1 MMNQDEDISLTNLR
15 NDSQYD
21 LLKKVRSNVFNNEDE
36 EPIDDSPY
44 DSIDLKCTYI
54 EDPDDIKQ
62 FKPNENLSFYSVNIQ
77 SLPSKFAEFKEQ
89 LTTFK
94 YPFDII
100 CVQEIWRIHDD
111 DLYNLP
117 GYTFVYKC
125 RSNNMQG
132 GGVGIYVKEDYTFS
146 IIPQYSIFLEKIIET
161 LFIEVELCNKKKVII
176 SSVYRPNGVH
186 PNLTSTQQLDQFT
199 ELFTNILAEIS
210 STNKTAYIMG
220 DMNIDLLKCDV
231 HNKTSL
237 FIESCF
243 SNGFLQLVT
252 KPTRCY
258 NRSATLIDHFLTNS
272 QLNGITC
279 GIYTTRLSDHFP
291 ILSFIPQKKKKIL
304 PKYLSVRSFSNDSID
319 NFKAAISNLSWEEVF
334 TSLDAQLSYNVF
346 SSDFNDLFNNYFPER
361 EVRFNK
367 NIHKIE
373 PFMTHG
379 LLVSRQKKNK
389 LEKIS
394 INQPTEINKRNFKQ
408 YKNKYNTI
416 IRSAKKLYYEQ
427 TLESQK
433 HNLRKTWQILKEA
446 IGKKKGNNM
455 NVPEMERNGTRIND
469 PHDIAEYLNTHFTT
483 IADRIA
489 EQINPTDRPPDLGLN
504 ESEQRFSFTQ
514 FTPELLID
522 IVMEMQNKNSKDLD
536 FLSNNFLKKII
547 PCIAKPISHIFNLSL
562 STGVIPSQL
571 KCAKVVPIF
580 KLKKSLHDEHLNP
593 IFYRPI
599 SLLPIFSK
607 ILEKQV
613 ATNLTEYL
621 NNFDIIYEHQYGY
634 QKNKSTFHPMIHL
647 MNKVSTALN
656 RGEIAIGV
664 FCDLQK
670 AFDTCSHEI
679 LLKKLDKIGIK
690 GTEKEWF
697 ANYLKDREQLVTV
710 NGVSSTKKFNRTGV
724 PQGSILG
731 PLLFLI
737 YINDLPEFTE
747 LLCLL
752 FADDTSILIT
762 GKSLDDIITI
772 LNSELWKICTWFRAN
787 KLSLHPEKT
796 KFMIFTQKENNIC
809 FEELNI
815 CLNYNNPDENNPDL
829 IKKLN
834 YVNSKSK
841 IPAIKFLGVFLDP
854 QLNFKY
860 HIETLRKTL
869 SKSLFIMKK
878 SRNFLSEKAMTT
890 LYFSLIN
897 CHLLYCNEIWS
908 AGQTSVVNSLF
919 LQQKKAIRI
928 ITNSSYNDHTE
939 PLFKRKGILPLFDL
953 IKLSKIKFMYD
964 YRNNLVPKS
973 FDQVW
978 IRNVDRTQAYHN
990 LRLTSNEFYVDI
1002 SRYKMYESFPKYSF
1016 SKLWNDLE
1024 DALKSIESRKFFI
1037 NALKTHLLGQL
1048 NYNIQCTR
1056 LFCPSCARQ
1065 SNETENDFN

>member
-1 MMNQDEDISLTNLR
+1 MNQDEDIPLANLR

-21 LLKKVRSNVFNNEDE
+21 LLTKMRSNVFTNEDE
-36 EPIDDSPY
+36 EHIDDLPH
-44 DSIDLKCTYI
+44 DSIDLKCIYV
-54 EDPDDIKQ
+54 EEPDDIKV
-62 FKPNENLSFYSVNIQ
+62 FKPSENLSFYSINIQ
-77 SLPSKFAEFKEQ
+77 SLPAKFAEFQEQ

-117 GYTFVYKC
+117 GYTFVYKS

-132 GGVGIYVKEDYTFS
+132 GGVGIYVKEEYTFS
-146 IIPQYSIFLEKIIET
+146 IIPQYSLFLDKIIET

-186 PNLTSTQQLDQFT
+186 PNLTSTQQLDQFI
-199 ELFTNILAEIS
+199 ELFTNILEEIS

-237 FIESCF
+237 FIENCF
-243 SNGFLQLVT
+243 SNGFLQMVT

-272 QLNGITC
+272 HLTELTC

-291 ILSFIPQKKKKIL
+291 ILTFVPLKKKKKL
-304 PKYLSVRSFSNDSID
+304 PKYLSVRSFTNENID
-319 NFKAAISNLSWEEVF
+319 QFKSVLSDLSWVEVF
-334 TSLDAQLSYNVF
+334 TSSDAQLSYDSF
-346 SSDFNDLFNNYFPER
+346 SNTFNELFNNYFPER
-361 EVRFNK
+361 EIRFNK

-379 LLVSRQKKNK
+379 LLVSRQIKQE
-389 LEKIS
+389 LEKTS
-394 INQPTEINKRNFKQ
+394 INQPTELNKMKFKR
-408 YKNKYNTI
+408 YKNMYNKVL
-416 IRSAKKLYYEQ
+416 RSAKKLYYEQ

-433 HNLRKTWQILKEA
+433 HNLRKTWEILKEA
-446 IGKKKGNNM
+446 IGQKKGGNM
-455 NVPEMERNGTRIND
+455 NIPEMERNGIKIND
-469 PHDIAEYLNTHFTT
+469 PHDIAEHLNTHFTT

-489 EQINPTDRPPDLGLN
+489 EQINPTDRPPDEHLN
-504 ESEQRFSFTQ
+504 ESDHRFNFTF
-514 FTPELLID
+514 FTKELLIE
-522 IVMEMQNKNSKDLD
+522 IVLSMQNKNSKDLD
-536 FLSNNFLKKII
+536 YLSNNFLKNII
-547 PCIAKPISHIFNLSL
+547 SSIAEPITFIFNLSL
-562 STGVIPSQL
+562 TTGLIPSQL

-607 ILEKQV
+607 ILEKKV
-613 ATNLTEYL
+613 ADNLKEYL
-621 NNFDIIYEHQYGY
+621 DDFEIIYQHQYGY
-634 QKNKSTFHPMIHL
+634 QRNKSTHHPMIHL
-647 MNKVSTALN
+647 LNKVSTALN
-656 RGEIAIGV
+656 KGEIAVGV

-679 LLKKLDKIGIK
+679 LLKKLHKIGIR
-690 GTEKEWF
+690 GIELEWF
-697 ANYLKDREQLVTV
+697 ANYLKDREQLVSV
-710 NGVSSTKKFNRTGV
+710 NGIVSGKKYNRTGV

-737 YINDLPEFTE
+737 YINDLPNVTT
-747 LLCLL
+747 LLTLL
-752 FADDTSILIT
+752 FADDTSLLIS
-762 GKSLDDIITI
+762 GKNLAEIIPI
-772 LNSELWKICTWFRAN
+772 LNGELWKICTWFRAN

-796 KFMIFTQKENNIC
+796 KFMIFTRNESQIC
-809 FEELNI
+809 YEELNI
-815 CLNYNNPDENNPDL
+815 CLNYNNPDESNPDL

-834 YVNSKSK
+834 YINSKSK

-860 HIETLRKTL
+860 HIETLRKTI

-878 SRNFLSEKAMTT
+878 CRSFLSENALTT
-890 LYFSLIN
+890 LYYTLIH
-897 CHLLYCNEIWS
+897 CHLNYCCEIWS
-908 AGQTSVVNSLF
+908 SGPTSSVKCLF

-928 ITNSSYNDHTE
+928 ITNSRYNEHTE
-939 PLFKRKGILPLFDL
+939 PLFKSKEILPLFDL
-953 IKLSKIKFMYD
+953 LKMSKIKFMFD
-964 YRNNLVPKS
+964 YRKNTVPKS

-978 IRNVDRTQAYHN
+978 IRNNDRLFEYHN
-990 LRLTSNEFYVDI
+990 LRLTSNEFYVEI
-1002 SRYKMYESFPKYSF
+1002 SKYKMYENFPKYSF
-1016 SKLWNDLE
+1016 GKLWNEIE
-1024 DALKSIESRKFFI
+1024 DALKSIEQRKYFL
-1037 NALKTHLLGQL
+1037 NALKTHYLGQL
-1048 NYNIQCTR
+1048 SYNIQCSR
-1056 LFCPSCARQ
+1056 LFCPSC
-1065 SNETENDFN
+1065 SPE